1 VLRAFRR
8 ILLATNRTPS
18 AAAFARAVLLA
29 RKFGAELLIAH
40 VYRPPNISLAEAV
53 APGVYDEWDENL
65 RSDAARMLQPLVEK
79 ARRQL
84 VPAWPLVLRGVPR
97 KAIVEAA
104 REKHA
109 DLIVIGSSR
118 RRGLAR
124 LLPWSF
130 ASRLASSAPC
140 HVLAIPITPAGLH
153 ADPFLHPIA

>member
-1 VLRAFRR
+1 MRAFRR
-8 ILLATNRTPS
+8 ILLATNLTSAS
-18 AAAFARAVLLA
+18 AAVFARAVLLA

-65 RSDAARMLQPLVEK
+65 RTEAARMLQPLVEK

-97 KAIVEAA
+97 KAIVQAA
-104 REKHA
+104 RENNA
-109 DLIVIGSSR
+109 DLIVIGSYP

-140 HVLAIPITPAGLH
+140 HVLAIPIIPPGLH
-153 ADPFLHPIA
+153 SDPFLHRIA